1 MSHFT
6 GYGAFQLFMALR
18 THFNNAKYDFFHFRG
33 KINTTKD
40 SYLKRN
46 DKYFFEKVAKELDAK
61 TLRDFYLANF
71 LKDKHYITEL
81 LDDEAIA
88 NLTEYN
94 RRKQSISYNF
104 AGELDRIFRN
114 GLTDAFVIRDGV
126 YPDIVSLYL
135 RGTVSPET
143 MVIANDFIPFI
154 SKFDKYLGENDPIWS
169 KVSMKVRK
177 YKPFLKYDESKME
190 TILKEKVHD
199 TRRRGL

>member
-1 MSHFT
+1 M
-6 GYGAFQLFMALR
+6 LFR
-18 THFNNAKYDFFHFRG
+18 
-33 KINTTKD
+33 
-40 SYLKRN
+40 S
-46 DKYFFEKVAKELDAK
+46 
-61 TLRDFYLANF
+61 
-71 LKDKHYITEL
+71 
-81 LDDEAIA
+81 
-88 NLTEYN
+88 
-94 RRKQSISYNF
+94 
-104 AGELDRIFRN
+104 RN

-143 MVIANDFIPFI
+143 MVITNDFIPFI